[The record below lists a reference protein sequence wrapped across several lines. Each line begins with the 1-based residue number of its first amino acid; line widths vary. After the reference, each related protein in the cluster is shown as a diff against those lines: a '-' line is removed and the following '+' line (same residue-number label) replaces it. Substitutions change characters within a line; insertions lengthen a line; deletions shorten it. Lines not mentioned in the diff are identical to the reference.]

1 MGFLDKLKDLASKNA
16 DKVDVAIE
24 KAGDL
29 VDKKTQGKY
38 AGQVDKVQE
47 AAKKAARDNAAR
59 PPAGQ
64 QPPVGQ
70 QPPATHPPATP
81 TAPQPPTTPPATPA
95 GPPPAS

>member
-38 AGQVDKVQE
+38 AGHVDKVQE

-64 QPPVGQ
+64 QPP
-70 QPPATHPPATP
+70 ATP
-81 TAPQPPTTPPATPA
+81 PAPQPPTTPPATPA

>member
-38 AGQVDKVQE
+38 AGHVDKVQE
-47 AAKKAARDNAAR
+47 AAKKAARDNAQQA
-59 PPAGQ
+59 PTQ
-64 QPPVGQ
+64 QP
-70 QPPATHPPATP
+70 
-81 TAPQPPTTPPATPA
+81 APHGPDTTPPATPA
-95 GPPPAS
+95 FV

>member
-64 QPPVGQ
+64 QPPTT
-70 QPPATHPPATP
+70 PP
-81 TAPQPPTTPPATPA
+81 APQPPTTPPATPA